1 MQRPHSVAAGLSDQ
15 LLLQGAQ
22 PSPAATR
29 RVRATGF
36 APHDPRET
44 SSRFHA
50 PVPRQVWVMG
60 KSGLQFSSA
69 DAERRGMPPYLLV
82 MDLVFAATCATAS
95 DLIGNSSEL
104 LGVSVLRFFMLLI
117 SLMWIWM
124 TINRE
129 LNAFDPEDI
138 SFELLIFG
146 LAAGMMA
153 ITFSLKSCFLHHDPF
168 GVGSCWN
175 ATFSTLAH
183 ACAADD
189 RAACDD
195 LTALANRTS
204 RCFEDGADDH
214 RSIVPSH
221 DAAGRASNSC
231 FDFLAAFA
239 SVRLLLLLL
248 YAYVALHVALVRRV
262 KLSYACASL
271 GVWAAALGAAFHLCA
286 YSPPEAPHPRLVLEL
301 LLFGATASDM
311 ALHFGPHLLCAP
323 ARCLPNALAVPQS
336 IAYTE
341 TRYQRFVVI
350 SIGNVVAN
358 CARNEASLRGALSLR
373 VAASTWFGVPL
384 VAFLLKIFY
393 FDLSPHYGGSALTSH
408 AMRISLP
415 RSVAW
420 QLLHLLLFGSVL
432 WISKAAPDLVVRS
445 GETAAELLAAAEDPG
460 GVRVSAGAPCADN
473 AVSFGAA
480 LVSYV
485 LCVTLVQLLHRG
497 QGRGQRKLG
506 KTRRLAL
513 RLVFVALL
521 VGLTLFAVATA
532 MDTHAYFW
540 LAAALMA
547 TDVAIELWGRGFSCA
562 RPMPAEDPNAASS
575 SPTPRRWDLASRPCS
590 PPAPDEPSVPSVRVP
605 SPLPSTPPPTSAKA
619 QQHVNELS
627 DVNGELDG
635 GHSLLFSTPEP
646 INGRGRTRSLP
657 ACDLLILP
665 TDGAG

>member
-1 MQRPHSVAAGLSDQ
+1 
-15 LLLQGAQ
+15 
-22 PSPAATR
+22 
-29 RVRATGF
+29 
-36 APHDPRET
+36 
-44 SSRFHA
+44 
-50 PVPRQVWVMG
+50 MG

-82 MDLVFAATCATAS
+82 MDLVFAATCANAS

-104 LGVSVLRFFMLLI
+104 LGVSVIRFFMLLV
-117 SLMWIWM
+117 SLMWTWM
-124 TINRE
+124 AVNRE
-129 LNAFDPEDI
+129 LNAFDPEDL

-168 GVGSCWN
+168 GVSSCWN
-175 ATFSTLAH
+175 GTFSTLAH

-189 RAACDD
+189 HAACAD
-195 LTALANRTS
+195 LAALANLTS

-239 SVRLLLLLL
+239 SVRLLLLCL

-271 GVWAAALGAAFHLCA
+271 CIWTAALGAAFHFCA
-286 YSPPEAPHPRLVLEL
+286 YSPPDSSHPRLVLEL
-301 LLFGATASDM
+301 LLAGATASDM
-311 ALHFGPHLLCAP
+311 LMHFGPHLLCAP
-323 ARCLPNALAVPQS
+323 PSCLPNALAVPQS

-358 CARNEASLRGALSLR
+358 CARNEASFRGALTLP
-373 VAASTWFGVPL
+373 VAVSTWFGVPG

-393 FDLSPHYGGSALTSH
+393 FDLSPHYGGSALSSH

-420 QLLHLLLFGSVL
+420 QLLHLLLIGSIL
-432 WISKAAPDLVVRS
+432 WIAKAAPDLVVRS
-445 GETAAELLAAAEDPG
+445 GETAAELLAAAEDDG
-460 GVRVSAGAPCADN
+460 ARAGAPCADN
-473 AVSFGAA
+473 AISFGAA

-513 RLVFVALL
+513 RLVFLAVL
-521 VGLTLFAVATA
+521 VGLTRVAVATA
-532 MDTHAYFW
+532 MDTHVYFW
-540 LAAALMA
+540 AAVGLMA
-547 TDVAIELWGRGFSCA
+547 TDVAIELWGRGFDCA
-562 RPMPAEDPNAASS
+562 RPMPVEARSAAS
-575 SPTPRRWDLASRPCS
+575 SPTPRRRDRDLVSRPCS
-590 PPAPDEPSVPSVRVP
+590 PLAPDESARVP
-605 SPLPSTPPPTSAKA
+605 SPLPSTQSDPPTSAKG
-619 QQHVNELS
+619 QKHVSELS

-635 GHSLLFSTPEP
+635 DHPLLFAATPEP
-646 INGRGRTRSLP
+646 INGFSRTRSLP
-657 ACDLLILP
+657 ACDHLILP
-665 TDGAG
+665 TDGRTDGAG